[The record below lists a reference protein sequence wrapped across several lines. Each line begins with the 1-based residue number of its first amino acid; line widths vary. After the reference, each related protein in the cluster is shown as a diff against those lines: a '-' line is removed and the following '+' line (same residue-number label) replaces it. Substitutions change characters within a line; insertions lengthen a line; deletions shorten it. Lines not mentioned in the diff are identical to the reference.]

1 MNARDA
7 IETAAQDNGWT
18 VWYVGADSYGAGTST
33 WKRGGE
39 VLDVTFS
46 ISGTVTGALHTDDAH
61 GYREIT
67 GTGKREAVLAVLE
80 SPVTAAE
87 TAAEATDDAAATVTL
102 GGIPIGARVRTE
114 DGRTGEVVSGTVWT
128 WNLNNEGRDMLD
140 RGVKVDGTGEVLRW
154 EGHYLTRIDDVVT
167 VTRYVSRYTAED
179 IEGGYSASEVTESA
193 WTHERTAYAPGMLLR
208 DIFGTLDGCKASD
221 SQWTART
228 WYTDDVD
235 ICDGDVYTA
244 TFHVEGLAEDES
256 RELFAWITGE
266 AVCLDE
272 PTPERRLSVRGP
284 WNRKRVA

>member
-7 IETAAQDNGWT
+7 IEAAAEANGWT

-67 GTGKREAVLAVLE
+67 GTGKREAVLAVVE
-80 SPVTAAE
+80 SPV
-87 TAAEATDDAAATVTL
+87 AEAESDAEASEDGPATVTL
-102 GGIPIGARVRTE
+102 AGLPIGARVRTD
-114 DGRTGEVVSGTVWT
+114 DGRTGTVVSGTVWT

-140 RGVKVDGTGEVLRW
+140 RGVAVDGTGEVLRW
-154 EGHYLTRIDDVVT
+154 EGHFLTRIDDAVT
-167 VTRYVSRYTAED
+167 LTRYVSRYTSAD

-193 WTHERTAYAPGMLLR
+193 WTYNRDEYMPGMLLQ
-208 DIFGTLDGCKASD
+208 DVFGTLDGCEASD

-228 WYTDDVD
+228 WYTADVEMY
-235 ICDGDVYTA
+235 DGDVYTA
-244 TFHVEGLAEDES
+244 SYHLDGLTVAES
-256 RELFAWITGE
+256 RELFGLITR
-266 AVCLDE
+266 E
-272 PTPERRLSVRGP
+272 PVTIIPARSLSVRGP
-284 WNRKRVA
+284 WNRRRKAA